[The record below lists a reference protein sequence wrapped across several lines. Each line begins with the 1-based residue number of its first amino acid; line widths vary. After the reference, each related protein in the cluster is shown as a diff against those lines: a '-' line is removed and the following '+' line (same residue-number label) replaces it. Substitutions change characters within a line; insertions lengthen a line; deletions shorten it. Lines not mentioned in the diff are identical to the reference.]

1 MKHGVVWIT
10 GLSGVGKSTVARLVA
25 DRLTA
30 SGKRPVLLDG
40 DRLREI
46 LPVAFGY
53 ETADR
58 RRLALFYAQ
67 LAHQLAAQG
76 HLVVCSTIS
85 LLHEVHDWNRRHTP
99 GYVEVWLRAPI
110 EELRTR
116 EGRAAFYGPEG
127 ADAGSLRGVVGV
139 DTRAE
144 FPRTPDL
151 VIDNHG
157 ETTAEQAADLIM
169 RAVVP

>member
-1 MKHGVVWIT
+1 M
-10 GLSGVGKSTVARLVA
+10 
-25 DRLTA
+25 
-30 SGKRPVLLDG
+30 
-40 DRLREI
+40 
-46 LPVAFGY
+46 AFGY
-53 ETADR
+53 EKADR
-58 RRLALFYAQ
+58 RRLAMFYAQ

-85 LLHEVHDWNRRHTP
+85 LLHEVHDWNRRPTP
-99 GYVEVWLRAPI
+99 GYVEVWLRVPI

-116 EGRAAFYGPEG
+116 EGRAAFYGSERT
-127 ADAGSLRGVVGV
+127 DAGALRDVVGV

-144 FPRTPDL
+144 FPRTPDV

-157 ETTAEQAADLIM
+157 EMTAERAADLIL

>member
-1 MKHGVVWIT
+1 MRQT
-10 GLSGVGKSTVARLVA
+10 GNPQNDSSGNTPAALL
-25 DRLTA
+25 D
-30 SGKRPVLLDG
+30 LLDG
-40 DRLREI
+40 FRRTKVLATAVRLR
-46 LPVAFGY
+46 LFDLL
-53 ETADR
+53 ADR
-58 RRLALFYAQ
+58 GALSAAEATTALGLAECLTHMLLTAC
-67 LAHQLAAQG
+67 
-76 HLVVCSTIS
+76 CSLG
-85 LLHEVHDWNRRHTP
+85 LLDRRHTS

-127 ADAGSLRGVVGV
+127 TDAGALRGVVGV

-157 ETTAEQAADLIM
+157 ETTAERAADLIM